1 MKIASLLAK
10 MLIGLIIGIIAGLT
24 IAGVVIV
31 CFTEQTFSEYV
42 DRLCSADFSVA
53 MISAVTGMISF
64 IFALLILIPIH
75 ELGHLVCGLICGY
88 KFVSFRLF
96 NYTFINIDSNIR
108 IKRYSVEG
116 TSGQCLLSPP
126 DQPIDKIPVILYNAG
141 GIIANII
148 VLLITIPLFWIHAS
162 AMFKECLTI
171 FVLTDVLIILL
182 NGVPM
187 KITGV
192 GNDGY
197 NMIFLRKN
205 KLAKQGFVSQL
216 RANAKIQ
223 EGIRPKYLPKEWF
236 ITDERIDYRNAME
249 LSLPLMYAGILLDE
263 MKFEEALDKYSEL
276 YSHRNDMIALYV
288 KEITCELIFINL
300 VCGNCEKATELLT
313 KDIERYLEAY
323 RKVMSSKERQL
334 CAIALI
340 KDNDREK
347 AMTIYNNLLAR
358 ENQYL
363 LQGEVKSDLALMK
376 HILEK

>member
-10 MLIGLIIGIIAGLT
+10 MLIGLIIGIVIGLT
-24 IAGVVIV
+24 IAGIAIV

-42 DRLCSADFSVA
+42 ESICSANFSDA
-53 MISAVTGMISF
+53 MLSAAISIITFIISLF
-64 IFALLILIPIH
+64 ILTLIH
-75 ELGHLVCGLICGY
+75 EFGHLICGLISGY
-88 KFVSFRLF
+88 KFVSFRIF
-96 NYTFINIDSNIR
+96 NYTFISIDNHIR

-116 TSGQCLLSPP
+116 TSGQCLLTPP

-141 GIIANII
+141 GLIANII
-148 VLLITIPLFWIHAS
+148 VLLIAIPLFWLNAS
-162 AMFKECLTI
+162 AVFKECLTI
-171 FVLTDVLIILL
+171 FVLTDALIILL

-197 NMIFLRKN
+197 NMIFLKKN
-205 KLAKQGFVSQL
+205 MLSKQGFVSQL

-223 EGIRPKYLPKEWF
+223 EGIRPKYLSKEWF
-236 ITDERIDYRNAME
+236 TTHDHIDYRNAME
-249 LSLPLMYAGILLDE
+249 VSLPSMSAAILLDE
-263 MKFEEALDKYSEL
+263 MRFEEALEKYNEL
-276 YSHRNDMIALYV
+276 YSHKNEMIALYV
-288 KEITCELIFINL
+288 KEIACELIFLNL
-300 VCGNCEKATELLT
+300 VCGNHEKATELLT
-313 KDIERYLEAY
+313 NDIERYLKAY

-340 KDNDREK
+340 KDNDRAK
-347 AMTIYNNLLAR
+347 AQAIYDNLLAR

-376 HILEK
+376 LILE